1 MTDIPWNELIRRI
14 RSGHLTPFLGAGISR
29 PPLPDAAELAA
40 TLADQ
45 YEYPFI
51 HQDLMEVAQYAATMV
66 DGASPKVAIQERF
79 KQVPDPDFDEPDQ
92 AHAILASLPI
102 AVYLTTN
109 YDDYMEKALRAC
121 NRTPV
126 TEVCRWNS
134 GLKTRPS
141 HLLDCDPDTG
151 HPVVYHLH
159 GHIDDPD
166 SFVLT
171 EDDYLD
177 FMVNA
182 RRFEAVTDRSLHVL
196 PPKVD
201 ELISSTSLLFLGY
214 GLRDWN
220 LRVLLRAL
228 IQSADRSSQKISVS
242 VQLEPGDS
250 VVAAV
255 GRAKAIEYLQDYFA
269 GLRILVY
276 WGTVTEFLIELKQ
289 RWDQP
294 QLNGSE

>member
-1 MTDIPWNELIRRI
+1 MSDIPWSELVRRI

-29 PPLPDAAELAA
+29 PPLPDAAELARA
-40 TLADQ
+40 LADR
-45 YEYPFI
+45 YEYPFVR
-51 HQDLMEVAQYAATMV
+51 QELMEVAQYAATMV
-66 DGASPKVAIQERF
+66 DGASPKVAIQETFR
-79 KQVPDPDFDEPDQ
+79 QVPDPDFDEPDQ
-92 AHAILASLPI
+92 AHAILASFPVP
-102 AVYLTTN
+102 VYLTTN
-109 YDDYMEKALRAC
+109 YDDYMEQALRAR
-121 NRTPV
+121 NRTPQ

-141 HLLDCDPDTG
+141 HLLTSEPDVG

-177 FMVNA
+177 FIVNA
-182 RRFEAVTDRSLHVL
+182 RRYEGVTDRSLQVL
-196 PPKVD
+196 PPKID

-228 IQSADRSSQKISVS
+228 VESADRSSQKLSVS

-250 VVAAV
+250 AVAAI
-255 GRAKAIEYLQDYFA
+255 GRPKAVKYLEDYFG

-276 WGTVTEFLIELKQ
+276 WGTVTEFLVELKEQ
-289 RWDQP
+289 WDRTRP
-294 QLNGSE
+294 DRGE

>member
-1 MTDIPWNELIRRI
+1 MSDIPWNELVGRI

-29 PPLPDAAELAA
+29 PPLPDAAELAEA
-40 TLADQ
+40 LADR

-51 HQDLMEVAQYAATMV
+51 RRELMEVAQYAATMV

-79 KQVPDPDFDEPDQ
+79 RQVPDPDFAQPDQ
-92 AHAILASLPI
+92 AHAILASFPVP
-102 AVYLTTN
+102 VYLTTN
-109 YDDYMEKALRAC
+109 YDDYMEQALRAC
-121 NRTPV
+121 NRTPQ

-134 GLKTRPS
+134 GLKTRTS
-141 HLLDCDPDTG
+141 HLLAGDPDPG

-177 FMVNA
+177 FIVNA
-182 RRFEAVTDRSLHVL
+182 RRYEGVTDRSLQVL
-196 PPKVD
+196 PPKID

-228 IQSADRSSQKISVS
+228 VESADRSSQKISVS

-250 VVAAV
+250 AVAAI
-255 GRAKAIEYLQDYFA
+255 GRAKAVKYLEDYFG

-276 WGTVTEFLIELKQ
+276 WGTVTEFLLELKAQ
-289 RWDQP
+289 WDHTTP
-294 QLNGSE
+294 SGGE